1 MIFPRPRHPG
11 QAHHT
16 SAPGPDATTWCAV
29 GAGRDREVA
38 RRRALRGRRR
48 VPSAP
53 PGSGGG
59 VEVHLVVL
67 DVDVGVVVVERVLVE
82 RVLEVDVGLGLG
94 LGVVEGV
101 VDLHVGVVVVERV
114 VDVDVRGLV
123 EADVPDLGVACR
135 VVLADGDVLGVL
147 DVGDR
152 LADDDVV
159 HVGAVVGG
167 AVVGRAV
174 VGRAVVDGVPLPDGV
189 AVAAHVGRVVVVRV
203 LDVDVHVVV
212 LGRRHVRD
220 VVAAGHAATRGDR
233 GVVAPNR
240 VGVAAGP
247 DAVRGIDVDVGVV
260 VVLHVAVVDDRDV
273 VAVTAVVVLVLAV
286 VVLVVV
292 VLVVVVLV
300 VVLVV
305 VVLVAVLVRLVV
317 PALVLVL
324 VLVLV
329 VPAVVAAGRGGEVGD
344 HGHEPMDV
352 VRGAVRQARVGERLL
367 GVHV

>member
-1 MIFPRPRHPG
+1 MIFSRPQHPG
-11 QAHHT
+11 GPITRQRP
-16 SAPGPDATTWCAV
+16 APTPPV
-29 GAGRDREVA
+29 GARSEPGVTGRSPGG
-38 RRRALRGRRR
+38 GRCAAAAGCL
-48 VPSAP
+48 PLP
-53 PGSGGG
+53 PGSGRG

-67 DVDVGVVVVERVLVE
+67 DVDVGVVVVERVLD
-82 RVLEVDVGLGLG
+82 VDVGLGLG

-123 EADVPDLGVACR
+123 EADVPDLDVGVACR
-135 VVLADGDVLGVL
+135 VALADGDVLGVL

-220 VVAAGHAATRGDR
+220 VAAAGHAATRGDR
-233 GVVAPNR
+233 GVVAPDR

-273 VAVTAVVVLVLAV
+273 VAVTAVVVLVLV
-286 VVLVVV
+286 VVLVAA
-292 VLVVVVLV
+292 L
-300 VVLVV
+300 
-305 VVLVAVLVRLVV
+305 LVAVLVRLVV
-317 PALVLVL
+317 PAVV

-329 VPAVVAAGRGGEVGD
+329 VPAVVAAG
-344 HGHEPMDV
+344 
-352 VRGAVRQARVGERLL
+352 
-367 GVHV
+367 

>member
-1 MIFPRPRHPG
+1 MIFPRPQYPG
-11 QAHHT
+11 GPITRQRP
-16 SAPGPDATTWCAV
+16 APTPPL
-29 GAGRDREVA
+29 GARSEPGVTGRSPGGGRCVA
-38 RRRALRGRRR
+38 AAGCL
-48 VPSAP
+48 PLP

-94 LGVVEGV
+94 VVEGV

-123 EADVPDLGVACR
+123 EADVPDLDVGVACR

-159 HVGAVVGG
+159 HLHVDVGAVVGG
-167 AVVGRAV
+167 AVVG
-174 VGRAVVDGVPLPDGV
+174 GAVVDGVPLADGV
-189 AVAAHVGRVVVVRV
+189 AVAAHVGRVVVVGV

-220 VVAAGHAATRGDR
+220 VAAAGHAAPRGDR
-233 GVVAPNR
+233 GVVAPDR

-292 VLVVVVLV
+292 
-300 VVLVV
+300 
-305 VVLVAVLVRLVV
+305 LVAVLVRLVV
-317 PALVLVL
+317 PA
-324 VLVLV
+324 
-329 VPAVVAAGRGGEVGD
+329 
-344 HGHEPMDV
+344 
-352 VRGAVRQARVGERLL
+352 
-367 GVHV
+367 

>member
-1 MIFPRPRHPG
+1 MIFPRPQYPG
-11 QAHHT
+11 GPITRQRP
-16 SAPGPDATTWCAV
+16 APTPPL
-29 GAGRDREVA
+29 GARSEPGGTGRSPGGGRCVA
-38 RRRALRGRRR
+38 AAGCL
-48 VPSAP
+48 PLP

-82 RVLEVDVGLGLG
+82 RVPEADVGLG

-123 EADVPDLGVACR
+123 EADVPALDVGVACR

-159 HVGAVVGG
+159 HLGAVVGG
-167 AVVGRAV
+167 AV

-233 GVVAPNR
+233 GVVAPDR

-286 VVLVVV
+286 V
-292 VLVVVVLV
+292 
-300 VVLVV
+300 
-305 VVLVAVLVRLVV
+305 
-317 PALVLVL
+317 
-324 VLVLV
+324 
-329 VPAVVAAGRGGEVGD
+329 
-344 HGHEPMDV
+344 
-352 VRGAVRQARVGERLL
+352 
-367 GVHV
+367 

>member
-1 MIFPRPRHPG
+1 MIFSRPQHPG
-11 QAHHT
+11 GPITRQRPAPT
-16 SAPGPDATTWCAV
+16 PPVGARSEPGVTGRAPG
-29 GAGRDREVA
+29 GGRWAAAA
-38 RRRALRGRRR
+38 RCL
-48 VPSAP
+48 PLP

-82 RVLEVDVGLGLG
+82 RVLDVDVGLG

-123 EADVPDLGVACR
+123 EADVPDLDVGVACR
-135 VVLADGDVLGVL
+135 VALADGDVLGVL

-159 HVGAVVGG
+159 HLHVDVG
-167 AVVGRAV
+167 AV
-174 VGRAVVDGVPLPDGV
+174 VGRAVVDGVPLADGV
-189 AVAAHVGRVVVVRV
+189 AVAAHVGRVVVVGV

-220 VVAAGHAATRGDR
+220 VAAAGHAAPRGDR
-233 GVVAPNR
+233 GVVAPDR

-292 VLVVVVLV
+292 
-300 VVLVV
+300 
-305 VVLVAVLVRLVV
+305 LVAVLVRLVV
-317 PALVLVL
+317 PAVV

-329 VPAVVAAGRGGEVGD
+329 VPAVVAAG
-344 HGHEPMDV
+344 
-352 VRGAVRQARVGERLL
+352 
-367 GVHV
+367 

>member
-82 RVLEVDVGLGLG
+82 RVLEVDVGLGFG

-123 EADVPDLGVACR
+123 EADVPDLDVRVARR
-135 VVLADGDVLGVL
+135 VALADGDVLGVL

-159 HVGAVVGG
+159 HLHVDVG
-167 AVVGRAV
+167 AV
-174 VGRAVVDGVPLPDGV
+174 VGRAVVDGVPLAAGV

-220 VVAAGHAATRGDR
+220 VAAAGHAATRGDR
-233 GVVAPNR
+233 GVVAPDR

-286 VVLVVV
+286 VVLVVA
-292 VLVVVVLV
+292 L
-300 VVLVV
+300 V

-317 PALVLVL
+317 PAV

-329 VPAVVAAGRGGEVGD
+329 VPAVV
-344 HGHEPMDV
+344 
-352 VRGAVRQARVGERLL
+352 
-367 GVHV
+367 

>member
-1 MIFPRPRHPG
+1 MIFPRPQRPG
-11 QAHHT
+11 GPITRQRP
-16 SAPGPDATTWCAV
+16 APTPPLGARSEPGVTERSPGGGRCAAA
-29 GAGRDREVA
+29 AGC
-38 RRRALRGRRR
+38 L
-48 VPSAP
+48 PLP

-59 VEVHLVVL
+59 VEVQLVVV

-123 EADVPDLGVACR
+123 EADVPDLDVGVACR

-159 HVGAVVGG
+159 HLHVDVGAVVGG

-174 VGRAVVDGVPLPDGV
+174 VDGVPLADGV

-220 VVAAGHAATRGDR
+220 VAAAGHAATRGDR
-233 GVVAPNR
+233 GVVAPDR
-240 VGVAAGP
+240 VGVATGP

-273 VAVTAVVVLVLAV
+273 VAVTAVVVLVL
-286 VVLVVV
+286 
-292 VLVVVVLV
+292 VVVVLV
-300 VVLVV
+300 VVLVAA
-305 VVLVAVLVRLVV
+305 LV
-317 PALVLVL
+317 PAVV

-329 VPAVVAAGRGGEVGD
+329 VPAVVAAGRVGEVGD
-344 HGHEPMDV
+344 HGHE
-352 VRGAVRQARVGERLL
+352 
-367 GVHV
+367 